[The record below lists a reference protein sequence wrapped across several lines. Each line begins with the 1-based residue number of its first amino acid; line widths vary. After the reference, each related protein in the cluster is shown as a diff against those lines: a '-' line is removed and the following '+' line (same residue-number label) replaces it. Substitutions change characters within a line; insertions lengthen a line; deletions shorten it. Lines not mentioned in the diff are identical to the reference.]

1 MAFTHVYLNIK
12 YLNYLG
18 YGSSFKKVY
27 IDPHVDQ
34 SSKYDKNEAKIFL
47 TTNNFNNRKDAGEDG
62 CYTIKDV
69 LMWNPTVML
78 ANGDEGHGVD
88 WLLRTEA
95 VE

>member
-1 MAFTHVYLNIK
+1 MAKKLISGITSVILVLIHGLFV
-12 YLNYLG
+12 
-18 YGSSFKKVY
+18 GSVSCL
-27 IDPHVDQ
+27 DG
-34 SSKYDKNEAKIFL
+34 ECAG
-47 TTNNFNNRKDAGEDG
+47 KDAGEDG